1 MLSLNTI
8 GNTFGARP
16 LVDKCSAQMLVR
28 SLHYLKTEV
37 CLVNSFSKQ
46 LNLDQ
51 LSIKLS
57 KVCSDLLSFVNNS
70 FGFILLCSMVVQS
83 YKALRSSLSCPEPG
97 S

>member
-57 KVCSDLLSFVNNS
+57 KVCSDLLSFVNS
-70 FGFILLCSMVVQS
+70 FCFILLCSMVVQS
-83 YKALRSSLSCPEPG
+83 CKALRSSLSCPKPG